1 MKANLKNIA
10 LRWTFLVIVFLLIE
24 IYAFQAFKTVFK
36 KNWILKF
43 YFIINA
49 LIIFN
54 LLYRF
59 IKIYNNSL
67 DFSDVFYNYLSI
79 PFAFF
84 ITLLGFK
91 LIVISF
97 LFIEDITRIIHSI
110 FNFISPSNESN
121 KFLIQRRSFISK
133 IALIIAALPIPFVIH
148 GIYRGRHN
156 YRVLSYELEFNDLP
170 AEFDGYKIT
179 HISDIHSGSLQKIN
193 KVEYAVDLINKQ
205 NSDLVLFTGDFVN
218 NKAIELNKWKKIF
231 SKIKAKDGKFS
242 VLGNHDYGDYV
253 NWKSDQE
260 KKENFKNLLNSQKEM
275 GFKLLLNESVNI
287 NSLNQ
292 SISLVGVENWGKG
305 GFRKNGD
312 IDKACVGLR
321 KKDFKVV
328 MSHDPSHWDQILLNH
343 QTHFHLTLS
352 GHTHG
357 MQFGIEIPGWIKW
370 SPVKWVYK
378 YWAGI
383 YYEKNQYL
391 NVNRGFG
398 VLGFP
403 GRVGVWPEI
412 SVITLKK
419 T

>member
-1 MKANLKNIA
+1 M
-10 LRWTFLVIVFLLIE
+10 RWTFLVIVFLLIE

-67 DFSDVFYNYLSI
+67 NFSDVFYNYLSI

-97 LFIEDITRIIHSI
+97 LFIVDITRIIHSI
-110 FNFISPSNESN
+110 FNFIFPSNESN
-121 KFLIQRRSFISK
+121 KFLTQRRSFISK

-218 NKAIELNKWKKIF
+218 NKANELNKWKKIF

-287 NSLNQ
+287 KSLNQ

-312 IDKACVGLR
+312 IDKACLGLR